1 MEKLFFNIVF
11 RFSVRVDT
19 LPAAKKDFFSGAAL
33 KKTDKIEFS
42 IVKNRFRW

>member
-1 MEKLFFNIVF
+1 MEKLFFNIEF

-33 KKTDKIEFS
+33 KK
-42 IVKNRFRW
+42 NG